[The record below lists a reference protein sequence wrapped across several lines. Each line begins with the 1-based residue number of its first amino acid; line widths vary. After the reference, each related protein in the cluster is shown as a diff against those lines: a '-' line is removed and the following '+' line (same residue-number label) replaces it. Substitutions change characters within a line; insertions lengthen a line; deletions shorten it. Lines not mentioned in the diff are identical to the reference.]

1 MLLYRVLQICYMQ
14 SVLSQC
20 HTALWATVAP
30 LKSLSATDF
39 TLLIAKISVKI

>member
-1 MLLYRVLQICYMQ
+1 MLLYHVLQICYMQ
-14 SVLSQC
+14 SVLSQ
-20 HTALWATVAP
+20 ALLATVAP